1 MSDANAYYHLAMAYK
16 EGTDFPSNPMESE
29 RLLRMA
35 SDAGHIEAKLALAH
49 EYVGNTVQDIGRQAQ
64 AAKLYHEAA
73 SAGNVHA
80 QFELGSLYI
89 HGDGVP
95 KDIYTTVF
103 WWRKAAL
110 GNSTLAHIV
119 LMKYYRTVP
128 EVDAIIDL
136 AHEYFK
142 DPVTQYRVIPTLRE
156 AARLGNLL
164 AQYELAVLLFDKK
177 EWCEGIE
184 WIQKTAKA
192 DYKDSRLLLERVF
205 DLLSDTESDSSFD
218 DTS

>member
-16 EGTDFPSNPMESE
+16 DGTDFPCNPIESE

-49 EYVGNTVQDIGRQAQ
+49 EYLDIQRQGQ
-64 AAKLYHEAA
+64 AAKLYYEAA
-73 SAGNVHA
+73 CAGNVNA

-110 GNSTLAHIV
+110 GNSRLAHIV
-119 LMKYYRTVP
+119 LIKYYRAVP
-128 EVDAIIDL
+128 EVHDIIEL
-136 AHEYFK
+136 AHDYFK
-142 DPVTQYRVIPTLRE
+142 NPVTQYRVIPTLRE

-164 AQYELAVLLFDKK
+164 AQYELAVLLFKKK
-177 EWCEGIE
+177 EWVEGIE

-205 DLLSDTESDSSFD
+205 DILSDTESDSSLD
-218 DTS
+218 ESS